1 MPFEDIELYKGKKFS
16 DLAKDIVTNSENT
29 KGQIDL
35 LISDLRQLIKGP
47 NDAIMIVPLLRD
59 YIDIGIKND
68 DELVKLAAIAQRIIS
83 NQQKAESMG
92 GDGLGITQEE
102 RDELMAEINGINK
115 EKDVLDKKKT
125 KVLNFGLSDK
135 EETK

>member
-1 MPFEDIELYKGKKFS
+1 MPYEDIELYKGKKFS

-29 KGQIDL
+29 KSQIDI
-35 LISDLRQLIKGP
+35 LISDLRVLVKGP

-115 EKDVLDKKKT
+115 EKEALDKKKNKIINLGLT
-125 KVLNFGLSDK
+125 KEGDS
-135 EETK
+135 